1 MKSPAATIPVVT
13 NLSGTAT
20 QRLTV
25 RADGKLFNL
34 LADKVYTDKVKAC
47 LRETWSNAL
56 DSHVAAGNPAKFKVT
71 LPNTLEPSFTV
82 RDYGVGMDHETVLGL
97 YSELMSTSKGED
109 NSQTGFLGIGSKSPL
124 AVSDAFTVT
133 CFDGTTQRSYIISI
147 DAEGGVITQ
156 LGESPSDEPRGVEV
170 QVPVST
176 DRIAEFREKAQIV
189 AFGFKDDAPE
199 GIDFVYPE
207 PILSG
212 SYITA
217 RPDGE
222 EDIFGWEIVKS
233 DLLESGDIYVRQGP
247 VVYPVPTDAV
257 PSGSVLSFNARCSLV
272 IDIPLGTADVSP
284 DRESLSLDPITKAN
298 VRGILTTVFGEVSTA
313 AELERIAAGN
323 WRSQVTVAASQRL
336 WYSKT
341 NETDTKLYV
350 TGGGDW
356 ELPKFLEGKKWGSL
370 ITSPVMSRRRHPL
383 APTEVPTG
391 PVVAIEKD
399 QVHLHTFYVLRPNT
413 VRAAERVKRDAK
425 SRTSVGYGRRRHSS
439 TLHLLDNPT
448 PRQIE
453 RLITLLGV
461 KPSQIVPVTSI
472 PDYPPPSKARQRSAD
487 GTPAGPRPKRLSGV
501 YSLDGAVELLEELPK
516 DYLWVRSDSR
526 AASHS
531 VRLFTTLGGSGA
543 ARYTSQVSIHGAV
556 PRHILTQLGLPTT
569 VIGFSPKAI
578 ETHEPDPAKELHVAI
593 DAAVT
598 VGHVTKAQTH
608 ASIDRAVDRLYYD
621 GPVAD
626 REVLRDV
633 LAEFLPEGYEFGDEH
648 TNYVNSWWSAH
659 VPSFNRYDSTKKD
672 VVLDAL
678 VNAVTDKY
686 PLLARRSL
694 TATDVAA
701 YVALVDGGAS

>member
-13 NLSGTAT
+13 NLTGATT

-25 RADGKLFNL
+25 KADGKLFNL

-71 LPNTLEPSFTV
+71 LPNTLEPAFTV

-97 YSELMSTSKGED
+97 YSELMATSKGDD

-170 QVPVST
+170 QVPVSA

-212 SYITA
+212 TYITA

-222 EDIFGWEIVKS
+222 DDIFGWEIVKS

-247 VVYPVPTDAV
+247 VVYPVPSDAV
-257 PSGSVLSFNARCSLV
+257 PSGSVLSYRAHCSLV

-284 DRESLSLDPITKAN
+284 DRESLSLDPITRAN

-323 WRSQVTVAASQRL
+323 WRSQVTVAARQQL
-336 WYSKT
+336 WYSRT
-341 NETDTKLYV
+341 QETDTRVYM

-370 ITSPVMSRRRHPL
+370 ITSPVQGRRRHPL
-383 APTEVPTG
+383 APVEVPAG
-391 PVVAIEKD
+391 RAVVLNSAD
-399 QVHLHTFYVLRPNT
+399 VGNHTFYVLRPNT

-425 SRTSVGYGRRRHSS
+425 GRTPGYGSRRSS
-439 TLHLLDNPT
+439 TTLHLLDNPT

-453 RLITLLGV
+453 RMITLLGV
-461 KPSQIVPVTSI
+461 KPHQFVPVSSI
-472 PDYPPPSKARQRSAD
+472 PDFPPPSKARQRSSD
-487 GTPAGPRPKRLSGV
+487 GTPAAPRPKRLSGV

-516 DYLWVRSDSR
+516 DYLWVRSTSR
-526 AASHS
+526 AAGLS
-531 VRLFTTLGGSGA
+531 VKVFTTLGGSGVT
-543 ARYTSQVSIHGAV
+543 RYTSQTSIHGAV

-569 VIGFSPKAI
+569 VVGFSEKAI

-598 VGHVTKAQTH
+598 DDHVTKAKTH

-626 REVLRDV
+626 REVLRDA

-648 TNYVNSWWSAH
+648 TSYTTIWWSAH
-659 VPSFNRYDSTKKD
+659 VPSFNRYDSTSKD
-672 VVLDAL
+672 VVLDSIVA
-678 VNAVTDKY
+678 AVTAKY
-686 PLLARRSL
+686 PLLARRSF
-694 TATDVAA
+694 TAADVAS
-701 YVALVDGGAS
+701 YMALVDGGAS